1 LVQLATLHQ
10 LKIKALTIDMLRIF
24 LVILIALIAAPA
36 SSNEQENLNGVKILM
51 EQGKSAEAIKQL
63 DGFLTSNPDHAEA
76 RFLKG
81 LILVNQDKLK
91 AAIKIFEALTKDYP
105 ELPEPYNNLAVSY
118 SALGRFDDARKALQ
132 AAITTHPSYATAHE
146 NLGNIYAMMAADA
159 YNHALS
165 LDGENTAAR
174 DKLALMSDLFSVST
188 IKSTHRPPIKSKV
201 TRSIPNTPVAAR
213 EEPTPVTTPDTEED
227 SELAML
233 MEDDSD
239 ETRDDNRSAFER
251 DILATA
257 RQWAQAW
264 SNKDSVS
271 YIRYYH
277 PKFKPSRGLSRSAW
291 EKQRKQR
298 IAKPRFIEVEVLD
311 AEVTAISENEAKIEF
326 LQTYRSNTYND
337 ESRKY
342 LRMKKDGD
350 SWKII
355 REVSLQ

>member
-1 LVQLATLHQ
+1 
-10 LKIKALTIDMLRIF
+10 MLRIL
-24 LVILIALIAAPA
+24 LVTLIAFITMPV
-36 SSNEQENLNGVKILM
+36 SSGEQETLNGVKILM
-51 EQGKSAEAIKQL
+51 EQGKPAKAIEQL

-81 LILVNQDKLK
+81 LILVNQDKLE

-132 AAITTHPSYATAHE
+132 SAITTHPSYATAHE

-165 LDGENTAAR
+165 LDKENTAAR
-174 DKLALMSDLFSVST
+174 DKLALMSDLFSVGT
-188 IKSTHRPPIKSKV
+188 INATPRQPAKQTKPPAKSVVTASAPAPKAQPVPPV
-201 TRSIPNTPVAAR
+201 
-213 EEPTPVTTPDTEED
+213 EEPAPAAAPAVEEED

-233 MEDDSD
+233 MEEEGNEAAS
-239 ETRDDNRSAFER
+239 NSSAFEQA
-251 DILATA
+251 ILTA
-257 RQWAQAW
+257 ARGWAQAW
-264 SNKDSVS
+264 SNKDSKS
-271 YIRYYH
+271 YLAYYH
-277 PKFKPSRGLSRSAW
+277 PKFKPSRGLSRSSW

-298 IAKPRFIEVEVLD
+298 ITKPRFIEIEVLD
-311 AEVTAISENEAKIEF
+311 SEITTISENEAKIEF

-342 LRMKKDGD
+342 LQMKRDGD
-350 SWKII
+350 NWKIV

>member
-1 LVQLATLHQ
+1 
-10 LKIKALTIDMLRIF
+10 MLRIF
-24 LVILIALIAAPA
+24 LVALIAFMATPTL
-36 SSNEQENLNGVKILM
+36 SGEQETLSGVKILM
-51 EQGKSAEAIKQL
+51 EQGNPTKAMKQL

-81 LILVNQDKLK
+81 LILVNQDQLED
-91 AAIKIFEALTKDYP
+91 AIKIFEALTKDYP

-132 AAITTHPSYATAHE
+132 SAITTHPSYATAHE

-165 LDGENTAAR
+165 LDKENTAAR
-174 DKLALMSDLFSVST
+174 DKLALMSDLFSVGT
-188 IKSTHRPPIKSKV
+188 LNAKPRKPIKQAK
-201 TRSIPNTPVAAR
+201 TQTPPPAQPVAAP
-213 EEPTPVTTPDTEED
+213 PTPAAKPQPQPAVEPAPVAAEPVEED

-233 MEDDSD
+233 MEDEPDAA
-239 ETRDDNRSAFER
+239 EDNLSALEQS
-251 DILATA
+251 ILATA

-264 SNKDSVS
+264 STKDSEN
-271 YIRYYH
+271 YLTHYH
-277 PKFKPSRGLSRSAW
+277 SQFKPSRGLSRSSW
-291 EKQRKQR
+291 EEQRKQR
-298 IAKPRFIEVEVLD
+298 IAKPRFIEIEVLD
-311 AEVTAISENEAKIEF
+311 AEITVENENQAKIEF

-342 LRMKKDGD
+342 LRMKKEGGN
-350 SWKII
+350 WKIV

>member
-1 LVQLATLHQ
+1 
-10 LKIKALTIDMLRIF
+10 MLRIF
-24 LVILIALIAAPA
+24 LVVLITFIATPAL
-36 SSNEQENLNGVKILM
+36 SGEQETLNEAKTLM
-51 EQGKSAEAIKQL
+51 EQGHPTQAIKQL
-63 DGFLTSNPDHAEA
+63 DEFLASNPDHAEA

-81 LILVNQDKLK
+81 LILVNQDKLE

-132 AAITTHPSYATAHE
+132 SAITTHPSYATAHE

-165 LDGENTAAR
+165 LDKGNAAAR
-174 DKLALMSDLFSVST
+174 DKLALMSELFSVGT
-188 IKSTHRPPIKSKV
+188 INSAPHQSSKPA
-201 TRSIPNTPVAAR
+201 TALPAQPTVAAVTPA
-213 EEPTPVTTPDTEED
+213 PTATPAPAAPAIEEED

-233 MEDDSD
+233 MEEEPD
-239 ETRDDNRSAFER
+239 EAESTASEFEQGILSA
-251 DILATA
+251 A

-264 SNKDSVS
+264 SDKDTEG
-271 YIRYYH
+271 YLNHYH
-277 PKFKPSRGLSRSAW
+277 SKFKPSRGLSRSSW
-291 EKQRKQR
+291 ERQRRQR
-298 IAKPRFIEVEVLD
+298 IAKPRFIEIEVLD
-311 AEVTAISENEAKIEF
+311 TEITAISEDEAKIEF
-326 LQTYRSNTYND
+326 LQTYRSNTYSD

-342 LRMKKDGD
+342 LRMKREGG

>member
-1 LVQLATLHQ
+1 
-10 LKIKALTIDMLRIF
+10 MLRIF
-24 LVILIALIAAPA
+24 LVALLVFIATPA
-36 SSNEQENLNGVKILM
+36 SSNEQETLNGVKILM
-51 EQGKSAEAIKQL
+51 EQGNPDKAIKQL
-63 DGFLTSNPDHAEA
+63 DKFLTSNPDHAEA

-81 LILVNQDKLK
+81 LILVNQDQLE
-91 AAIKIFEALTKDYP
+91 AAITIFEALTRDYP

-132 AAITTHPSYATAHE
+132 SAITTHPSYATAHE

-165 LDGENTAAR
+165 LDDKNTAAR
-174 DKLALMSDLFSVST
+174 DKLALMSDLFSVGT
-188 IKSTHRPPIKSKV
+188 INSAPRQSIKQEQTPVKSAPIKAIV
-201 TRSIPNTPVAAR
+201 TAPTPKTPLTTK
-213 EEPTPVTTPDTEED
+213 EEPVLAAAPDIEEED

-239 ETRDDNRSAFER
+239 KASDNSASAFEQ
-251 DILATA
+251 DILTTT
-257 RQWAQAW
+257 RQWARTW
-264 SNKDSVS
+264 SNQDAVS
-271 YIRYYH
+271 YIRNYH
-277 PKFKPSRGLSRSAW
+277 PKFKPSQGLSRSSW

-311 AEVTAISENEAKIEF
+311 FEITAISENEAKIEF
-326 LQTYRSNTYND
+326 LQTYRSNTFND

-342 LRMKKDGD
+342 LQMKKDGD

>member
-1 LVQLATLHQ
+1 
-10 LKIKALTIDMLRIF
+10 MLRIL
-24 LVILIALIAAPA
+24 LVALIALIATPA
-36 SSNEQENLNGVKILM
+36 SSNEQETLNGVKILM
-51 EQGKSAEAIKQL
+51 EQGNPTKAIEQL
-63 DGFLTSNPDHAEA
+63 DGFLTSNPKHAEA

-81 LILVNQDKLK
+81 LILVNQDKLE

-132 AAITTHPSYATAHE
+132 SAITTHPSYATAHE

-165 LDGENTAAR
+165 LDKENTAAR
-174 DKLALMSDLFSVST
+174 DKLALMSDLFSVGTINSAPPKPAKQKNKPTQTTAITST
-188 IKSTHRPPIKSKV
+188 PASKPEQPKPAIEPAP
-201 TRSIPNTPVAAR
+201 TATPAV
-213 EEPTPVTTPDTEED
+213 ESED
-227 SELAML
+227 SELAMM
-233 MEDDSD
+233 MEDES
-239 ETRDDNRSAFER
+239 EELEDNASEFEQA
-251 DILATA
+251 ILITA

-264 SNKDSVS
+264 SNKDSEN
-271 YIRYYH
+271 YLTYYH
-277 PKFKPSRGLSRSAW
+277 PKFRPSSRLSRSSW

-298 IAKPRFIEVEVLD
+298 IAKPRFIEIEVLD
-311 AEVTAISENEAKIEF
+311 SEVTAISENEAKIEF

-342 LRMKKDGD
+342 LQMKKDGD
-350 SWKII
+350 NWKII

>member
-1 LVQLATLHQ
+1 
-10 LKIKALTIDMLRIF
+10 MLRIL
-24 LVILIALIAAPA
+24 LVALIAFITMPA
-36 SSNEQENLNGVKILM
+36 SSGEQETLNGVKILM
-51 EQGKSAEAIKQL
+51 EQGNPAKAIEQL

-81 LILVNQDKLK
+81 LILVNQDKLE

-132 AAITTHPSYATAHE
+132 SAITTHPSYATAHE

-165 LDGENTAAR
+165 LDKENTAAR
-174 DKLALMSDLFSVST
+174 DKLALMSDLFSVGT
-188 IKSTHRPPIKSKV
+188 INGAPRKPAKQIKPPAKSVVTASAPAPKAQPTPPV
-201 TRSIPNTPVAAR
+201 
-213 EEPTPVTTPDTEED
+213 EEPAPAATPAVEEDD

-233 MEDDSD
+233 MEEEGNGTISSS
-239 ETRDDNRSAFER
+239 SALEQ
-251 DILATA
+251 DILAATRGWA
-257 RQWAQAW
+257 RAW
-264 SNKDSVS
+264 SNKDSIS
-271 YIRYYH
+271 YLAYYH
-277 PKFKPSRGLSRSAW
+277 PKFKPSRGLSRSSW

-298 IAKPRFIEVEVLD
+298 IAKPRFIEIEVLD
-311 AEVTAISENEAKIEF
+311 SEITTISENEAKIEF

-342 LRMKKDGD
+342 LQMKRDGD
-350 SWKII
+350 SWKIV